1 VNADGLKAL
10 FEPLGAVAVKRMF
23 GGSGIY
29 AEGLCFAIESGGE
42 VFLKV
47 DAQSQASFSAAG
59 SSPFVY
65 NARGK
70 PMTTSYW
77 RLPSAAYDEPDQ
89 LRRWAAQGL
98 DAARRAAAVKAKSKP
113 KPAKTKGASADAQ
126 CPLPREDKTE
136 AVNAQFEAE
145 EFNRKLGATLH
156 AVFAG
161 EFPPRR

>member
-1 VNADGLKAL
+1 MNADSLKAL
-10 FEPLGAVAVKRMF
+10 FEPFGAVVVKRMF
-23 GGSGIY
+23 GGSGVY
-29 AEGLCFAIESGGE
+29 AEELCFAIESGGE

-47 DAQSQASFSAAG
+47 DAQSQPSFSAAG

-126 CPLPREDKTE
+126 TNVKNHNHRARP
-136 AVNAQFEAE
+136 A
-145 EFNRKLGATLH
+145 
-156 AVFAG
+156 
-161 EFPPRR
+161 